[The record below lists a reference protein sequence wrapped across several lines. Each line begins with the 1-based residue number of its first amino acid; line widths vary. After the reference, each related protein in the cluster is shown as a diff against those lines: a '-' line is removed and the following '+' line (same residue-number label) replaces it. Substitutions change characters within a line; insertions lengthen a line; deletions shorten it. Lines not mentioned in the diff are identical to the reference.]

1 MGRHWRRSRG
11 GRGTALTP
19 LPPRPPFLNRP
30 VRQAPRWGGA
40 RAPRV
45 RPLDGVARGIGWE
58 GNGRGWRDRLRFPFP
73 SPTLTPSPPHPPKSF
88 APTHGARA
96 CPAGSA
102 AVRSTRAAAAR
113 LAAPQ
118 SCAILRPTGAGCA
131 ASGLLSSHGDQGQ
144 RHSPAAVQ
152 AAVWGLEVLRCAQA
166 RCNTFGLGVPGRIR
180 GSKRVETTHALAS
193 WAGSERGECAPPAA
207 LAGGLPLDLPRLPG
221 GSHGK
226 SAFTLCVF

>member
-1 MGRHWRRSRG
+1 MGWCTG
-11 GRGTALTP
+11 AA
-19 LPPRPPFLNRP
+19 
-30 VRQAPRWGGA
+30 RQAPRWGGA
-40 RAPRV
+40 WYWLGREWAW
-45 RPLDGVARGIGWE
+45 VARSASIS
-58 GNGRGWRDRLRFPFP
+58 LPLP
-73 SPTLTPSPPHPPKSF
+73 PPSPPHPPKSF

-96 CPAGSA
+96 CPAGAA

-131 ASGLLSSHGDQGQ
+131 ASGLLSSHGDKGQ

-226 SAFTLCVF
+226 SAFTLCVFKIPLKYLWIRF